1 MLHPYNLAMTPDQF
15 ERAAFDF
22 ARTQINALMD
32 AGKLPEDVGSFA
44 ELHDYLDANCLAGF
58 GEEWLQPTF
67 EAIYPRSGDEDESIF
82 SDAFNDAVG
91 RIQGRLDL
99 WIRGIDG
106 IRFQR
111 AFAKAIAKR
120 FTEAEISA
128 ARTKLQNQPTES
140 SFCLSAEGVEALVML
155 GRGLL
160 GPGTR
165 SPT

>member
-67 EAIYPRSGDEDESIF
+67 EAIYPRTVDEEESIF

-91 RIQGRLDL
+91 RIQGRLDS

-106 IRFQR
+106 MRYQR
-111 AFAKAIAKR
+111 AFAKAIAR
-120 FTEAEISA
+120 EFSAAEISA
-128 ARTKLQNQPTES
+128 ARSQLQNHPAQS
-140 SFCLSAEGVEALVML
+140 SFWLSPCGVEALVMR

-160 GPGTR
+160 GSGTQ
-165 SPT
+165 